1 MKDTLI
7 NWLNWLLVANIF
19 FVLAS
24 FAWFAIALVGRATD
38 IPLGFDIW
46 YSLWEP
52 IFMPSIGILMAGA
65 LISGAISWLSKR
77 FSAAK

>member
-1 MKDTLI
+1 MKDTLL

-24 FAWFAIALVGRATD
+24 FIWFAIALVGRATD

-65 LISGAISWLSKR
+65 LVSGAISWLSKR
-77 FSAAK
+77 FSSAK

>member
-24 FAWFAIALVGRATD
+24 FTWFAIALVGRATD

-65 LISGAISWLSKR
+65 LISGAISWVSKR
-77 FSAAK
+77 FSSAK